1 VKKGGEQTNSNVV
14 TTVAPR
20 RKECSNEFLHTSI
33 IIEKENHSR
42 GGGVEPAIKSKGTA

>member
-20 RKECSNEFLHTSI
+20 GKECSNEFLHTST
-33 IIEKENHSR
+33 IIEKENHR
-42 GGGVEPAIKSKGTA
+42 GGVEPAIKSKGTA